1 MNIWFYIFLVITA
14 QTDTTVKAINY
25 SSKNIIYY
33 PSQNRVVLL
42 DSAHV
47 TYKDLVVDADSIEY
61 DIKTK
66 TLSAYKNVRFLTA
79 TEKVD
84 GIELYYNLNS
94 KRGVMRRAK
103 TTVENGFVHGQ
114 EIWLIKEKTLEIVD
128 GYYTTCD
135 HNPPHYYFASKQ
147 TKVLLDNTAIIQN
160 LVLKIHGIPCAVAP
174 FWFFPISKQRKSG
187 LLPFKFGQS
196 ASEGRYAKGVSYY
209 WVINDYADMT
219 FALDVM
225 EKKGFQ
231 PKLEGIY
238 IINPFARGQI
248 LSSYIRE
255 IDTKRHRYSLN
266 VQHHSQFLFQSY
278 LDAYID
284 FQSDQSYLPDYAEN
298 TAQWLKKEL
307 YSQVSLNRDFKN
319 IGRASLLVERSQ
331 DFENSILNWKQP
343 NFSVNFYSVPLI
355 SNWNFTPGFGFANTK
370 ITYDSTA
377 TNVRERK
384 VSSRL
389 FNTRFSFSNP
399 KTIFGTFNLPI
410 GMNYKTTDDQYKDSI
425 TNHDKEFNA
434 NTGFSTSQTIF
445 QAFNV
450 SEGISYNHAVS
461 FNENTVAN
469 VTYDFN
475 FGSNVTLYRL
485 FSINFFGIEN
495 ILHRVTPSI
504 SYNLR
509 PTTNQYRFWGIPKL
523 DTIPQTSNVGFSLN
537 NLFQGKFNRV
547 AEKRDLANIG
557 LQSSYD
563 FTTRALSPL
572 SLNSDLYFLNT
583 KDMHLITNVSLVYPW
598 EQRPISHV
606 RVSNLS
612 VNTNFNYSFT
622 KKDTITQQDQ
632 GLTITVNH
640 YLTANS
646 DGLSSPTIQSN
657 MLNGI
662 ISIVPKG
669 WRFDFTAGYNL
680 KQKSLTDY
688 SISIWKDLHCWEAIV
703 NINRFGSQWAYDFK
717 VRIKKIPDVAL
728 GKGILGFVVP
738 LQ

>member
-1 MNIWFYIFLVITA
+1 MNILLCIFLLGIV
-14 QTDTTVKAINY
+14 QSDTTQKIVNY
-25 SSKNIIYY
+25 SSKNIVYY
-33 PSQNRVVLL
+33 PSQNRVVLI
-42 DSAHV
+42 DSAQV

-61 DIKTK
+61 DIKAK
-66 TLSAYKNVRFLTA
+66 TLSAFKNVRFMTS

-84 GIELYYNLNS
+84 GNELFYNLDT
-94 KRGVMRRAK
+94 KRGLMRNAK
-103 TTVENGFVHGQ
+103 TTVENGFVRGK
-114 EIWLIKEKTLEIVD
+114 EIWLVKEKTLEIVD

-135 HNPPHYYFASKQ
+135 LDPPHYYFYCKKAKI
-147 TKVLLDNTAIIQN
+147 LLDNTAIAQN
-160 LVLKIHGIPCAVAP
+160 VILKVEGIPCVAVP

-231 PKLEGIY
+231 PKLEAIY

-255 IDTKRHRYSLN
+255 TDTKRHRYSLN

-284 FQSDQSYLPDYAEN
+284 FQSDQSYLPDYADN

-307 YSQVSLNRDFKN
+307 YSQISLNRDFKN
-319 IGRASLLVERSQ
+319 IGRTSLLIERSQ
-331 DFENSILNWKQP
+331 DFENSTLTWKQP

-355 SNWNFTPGFGFANTK
+355 SNWNFTPGFKFANTK
-370 ITYDSTA
+370 TTYDSTA
-377 TNVRERK
+377 TSARERK
-384 VSSRL
+384 VSARL
-389 FNTRFSFSNP
+389 FNTSFSFSNP
-399 KTIFGTFNLPI
+399 RTIFGAFNLPI
-410 GMNYKTTDDQYKDSI
+410 GMNYKATDDQYKDSI

-445 QAFNV
+445 QAFNI
-450 SEGISYNHAVS
+450 SEGINYNHAVS

-485 FSINFFGIEN
+485 FGMNFFGIEN

-523 DTIPQTSNVGFSLN
+523 DTTPQTSNIGFALN
-537 NLFQGKFNRV
+537 NLFQGKFNHI
-547 AEKRDLANIG
+547 AEKRDLANVG

-563 FTTRALSPL
+563 FMSHALSPL
-572 SLNSDLYFLNT
+572 SLNSDLYFVNA
-583 KDMHLITNVSLVYPW
+583 KDMHLITNVNLTYPW
-598 EQRPISHV
+598 ELRPISRV
-606 RVSNLS
+606 RVSNFS

-622 KKDTITQQDQ
+622 KKDTVTQQGQ
-632 GLTITVNH
+632 GITITINH
-640 YLTANS
+640 YYTANS
-646 DGLSSPTIQSN
+646 DGLSSPITQSN

-662 ISIVPKG
+662 ISIAPKG
-669 WRFDFTAGYNL
+669 WRFDITTGYNL

-703 NINRFGSQWAYDFK
+703 NINRLGSQWAYDFK